1 MGVVPESERSMDL
14 LVLELSAGLEV
25 EGAGEPTSLDRA
37 KYAGAEFDPVAIDAE
52 CAGGVD
58 DLVVFPRRQ

>member
-1 MGVVPESERSMDL
+1 MAVIPVSEWTL
-14 LVLELSAGLEV
+14 ELPVLELSTGLEV
-25 EGAGEPTSLDRA
+25 ESTGNPSSLDRT